1 MVARATRDAVSGI
14 RAEAKVPRSVSG
26 SEPASNGPSESP
38 IERQGTDVGDG
49 GQRLAG
55 IAESQR
61 GVDPSGQQR
70 ASGHEER

>member
-49 GQRLAG
+49 GQRHPIEPVGERLVPCTTQMG
-55 IAESQR
+55 EIQ
-61 GVDPSGQQR
+61 
-70 ASGHEER
+70 HEF